1 MYKLLM
7 RAFPGWY
14 KFNSIYAMFP
24 FSLPEKTREVQEKLG
39 WGSLY
44 SFDKPAPPAK
54 PMDFIRTYDACVRVL
69 DDQEHF
75 QMSWGPAI
83 KELTGTEYM
92 LSGDGEKYA
101 AMHKRL
107 HKETM
112 GCNGSEKAI
121 WEFYINITNE
131 LIKTTSFKIGT
142 YFEMDAVR
150 EYPPARAR
158 SGIDLADGSVGNIAI
173 VNFFARLFNFPLKN
187 AQTPGGLIT
196 QEELFEILGAIF
208 TFLFFNGDEA
218 SGLKLKSA
226 TVSAYAQVS
235 QLVKLKVEEIKVLGK
250 LDAVVDDLKNP
261 KGFLHLYGDN
271 LIRRMLKD
279 GNSVDE
285 IVTQILLTSTGAINL
300 SPQVLPPL
308 VEVLMVVC
316 ANHRPLLV
324 GGVQRGLGRHCSL
337 VET

>member
-1 MYKLLM
+1 L
-7 RAFPGWY
+7 
-14 KFNSIYAMFP
+14 
-24 FSLPEKTREVQEKLG
+24 
-39 WGSLY
+39 
-44 SFDKPAPPAK
+44 
-54 PMDFIRTYDACVRVL
+54 
-69 DDQEHF
+69 
-75 QMSWGPAI
+75 
-83 KELTGTEYM
+83 
-92 LSGDGEKYA
+92 
-101 AMHKRL
+101 
-107 HKETM
+107 
-112 GCNGSEKAI
+112 
-121 WEFYINITNE
+121 
-131 LIKTTSFKIGT
+131 FK
-142 YFEMDAVR
+142 
-150 EYPPARAR
+150 
-158 SGIDLADGSVGNIAI
+158 
-173 VNFFARLFNFPLKN
+173 FPLKN
-187 AQTPGGLIT
+187 AETPDGLIT
-196 QEELFEILGAIF
+196 EEELFEILGAIF

-250 LDAVVDDLKNP
+250 LDQVVDDLKNP

-285 IVTQILLTSTGAINL
+285 IVTQILLTSTAVINL